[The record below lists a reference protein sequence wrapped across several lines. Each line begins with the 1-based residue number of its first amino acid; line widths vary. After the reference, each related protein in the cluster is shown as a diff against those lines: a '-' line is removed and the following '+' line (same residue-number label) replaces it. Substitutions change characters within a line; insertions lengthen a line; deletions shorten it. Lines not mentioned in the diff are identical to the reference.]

1 MPTSRTADRWRT
13 TAPAVPARSRDPYS
27 QSVSPRLRARV
38 GALIVAASVALTA
51 GGCSTSYKLGSLLG
65 TDDPASDHTDK
76 TTARPEAAKVA
87 AVAPGAGDLAAAK
100 RAAVEVLA
108 TGNKDAS
115 VPWENPRTGARGTVT
130 PLASAYQQGDATCH
144 DFLASYV
151 HGDQESWYQGGAC
164 RAGATWEV
172 REIRPLRRT

>member
-1 MPTSRTADRWRT
+1 MLAI
-13 TAPAVPARSRDPYS
+13 
-27 QSVSPRLRARV
+27 
-38 GALIVAASVALTA
+38 ALAFALTA

-65 TDDPASDHTDK
+65 TDDVAVDHTD
-76 TTARPEAAKVA
+76 TVTARPAAAK
-87 AVAPGAGDLAAAK
+87 AVAFAPRDGDLAAAK

-115 VPWENPRTGARGTVT
+115 VPWENPGTGARGTVT
-130 PLASAYQQGDATCH
+130 PLASAYQQGDTTCH

-164 RAGATWEV
+164 RAGKTWEV
-172 REIRPLRRT
+172 RELRPLRRT